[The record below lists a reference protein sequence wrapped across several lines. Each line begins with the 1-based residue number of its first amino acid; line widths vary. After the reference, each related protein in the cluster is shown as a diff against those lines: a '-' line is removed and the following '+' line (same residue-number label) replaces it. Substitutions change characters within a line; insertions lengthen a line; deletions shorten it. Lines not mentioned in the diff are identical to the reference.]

1 MPVYDYHAITP
12 AGKAVK
18 GILTADNRSSALD
31 NLQAKGL
38 FPRTVKES
46 RSCTTISSC
55 LGMQLTTQRLRS
67 SEKER
72 AAAFRQLS
80 TLLDAGISLEEA
92 LGDIIN
98 HSAPALRTT
107 YASILEDVRGGITL
121 AESFTKYPKLFSP
134 ECIATV
140 SAGEHSGQLALVI
153 SQLADFS
160 EQRLKL
166 RKKLLG
172 SLIYPFTLFVVAIG
186 AVLFLVAYVVP
197 QVTHIFASMNAQLPL
212 PTKLLIAASNG
223 VQSLWLSGLLLMT
236 TCFAA
241 IKFYSNTPKG
251 NAMLANVA
259 LHIPLSGS
267 LLRKHI
273 IARFTRTAAILLEND
288 VPLLQ
293 VLSIAGA
300 ATGHPRYQ
308 EAVAN
313 ASANVR
319 DGAPLAS
326 SLAQAGLLPG
336 SLERMIA
343 AGERGGELG
352 SMFRRSA
359 DMTEQELSSGLSLVV
374 TLAEPCIILLMGFL
388 VGFVVLAIMLPILE
402 MNTLF

>member
-1 MPVYDYHAITP
+1 MPVYHYHALNP
-12 AGKAVK
+12 AGKTVK
-18 GILTADNRSSALD
+18 GILTADDRSSALEE
-31 NLQAKGL
+31 LQAKGL
-38 FPRTVKES
+38 FPRTVKETD
-46 RSCTTISSC
+46 SCTVSSSR
-55 LGMQLTTQRLRS
+55 LRLRLPSGTLRS
-67 SEKER
+67 SGKER

-80 TLLDAGISLEEA
+80 TLLEAGISLEDA
-92 LGDIIN
+92 LSDIIS
-98 HSAPALRTT
+98 HSAPALRTV
-107 YASILEDVRGGITL
+107 YARILEDIRGGTTL
-121 AESFTKYPKLFSP
+121 ADAFAKHPKLFSP

-166 RKKLLG
+166 RKKLLS
-172 SLIYPFTLFVVAIG
+172 SLIYPFALLVVAIG
-186 AVLFLVAYVVP
+186 AVLFLVSYVVP
-197 QVTHIFASMNAQLPL
+197 QVTHIFDSMNAQLPL

-223 VQSLWLSGLLLMT
+223 VQTWWLAGLLVTAALS
-236 TCFAA
+236 FAL
-241 IKFYSNTPKG
+241 KQYSRTPQG
-251 NAMLANVA
+251 ATMLADLA
-259 LHIPLSGS
+259 LRMPLLGT

-273 IARFTRTAAILLEND
+273 IARFTRTAGILIENG

-293 VLSIAGA
+293 VLTIAGA

-308 EAVAN
+308 QAVTEA
-313 ASANVR
+313 ASKVR

-359 DMTEQELSSGLSLVV
+359 DITEQELESGLNLLVS
-374 TLAEPCIILLMGFL
+374 LAEPCIILLMGFL